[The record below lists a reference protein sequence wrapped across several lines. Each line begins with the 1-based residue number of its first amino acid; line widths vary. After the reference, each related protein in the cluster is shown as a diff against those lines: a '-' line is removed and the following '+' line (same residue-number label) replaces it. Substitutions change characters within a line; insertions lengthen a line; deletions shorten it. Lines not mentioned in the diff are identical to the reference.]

1 MKSHPEEK
9 DSLVSA
15 EQTAPAS
22 PAKLGRNLLFGA
34 IPLTPSSVVSL
45 LMLAFVMALV
55 IVGPFLPS
63 YDPYSQNLGAR
74 NLGIWTIGPEGVLH
88 IFGTDALGRDL
99 MSRLVLGG
107 RMSLVIS
114 VAAVSVS
121 LLIGTVLGVIAG
133 YFGGATDSA
142 IMGFADL
149 QLAVPRILIVIA
161 VVAVIGP
168 SVPNLIVLLGA
179 TSWVIYG
186 RVVRAMTLSLRTR
199 EFTLAAIVMG
209 ASSPWIIRKHV
220 LPHTISQVI
229 VMASFDLGN
238 IIMLEAALSY
248 LGLGVQPPVASW
260 GRMINEA
267 EAYISTNP
275 NLVILPG
282 VMIFLLVVSTN
293 VLSQFFTDEGRAEA
307 GVSGV

>member
-1 MKSHPEEK
+1 MNDSSEENGSHVDVKQSGPG
-9 DSLVSA
+9 A
-15 EQTAPAS
+15 APK
-22 PAKLGRNLLFGA
+22 PARKLLLGS
-34 IPLTPSSVVSL
+34 IPLTLSSLASI
-45 LMLAFVMALV
+45 LMLMVVLSLV
-55 IVGPFLPS
+55 AVGPFLPS
-63 YDPYSQNLGAR
+63 YDPYSQNLFAR
-74 NLGIWTIGPEGVLH
+74 NLGSWTSGPDGTLH

-107 RMSLVIS
+107 RMSLLIS

-121 LLIGTVLGVIAG
+121 LLIGTVLGVISG
-133 YFGGATDSA
+133 YFGGVTDSA

-199 EFTLAAIVMG
+199 EFTLASIVMG

-220 LPHTISQVI
+220 LPHTVSQVI

-248 LGLGVQPPVASW
+248 LGLGVQPPVASL

-267 EAYISTNP
+267 EAQISTNP

>member
-1 MKSHPEEK
+1 MNDSSEENGSHVDVKQSGPG
-9 DSLVSA
+9 A
-15 EQTAPAS
+15 APK
-22 PAKLGRNLLFGA
+22 PARKLLLGS
-34 IPLTPSSVVSL
+34 IPLTLSSIASI
-45 LMLAFVMALV
+45 LMLMVVLSLV
-55 IVGPFLPS
+55 AVGPFLPS
-63 YDPYSQNLGAR
+63 YDPYSQNLFAR
-74 NLGIWTIGPEGVLH
+74 NLGSWTSGPDGTLH

-107 RMSLVIS
+107 RMSLLIS

-121 LLIGTVLGVIAG
+121 LLIGTVLGVISG
-133 YFGGATDSA
+133 YFGGVTDSA

-199 EFTLAAIVMG
+199 EFTLASIVMG

-220 LPHTISQVI
+220 LPHTVSQVI

-267 EAYISTNP
+267 EAQISTNP